1 MTLAEQA
8 AKAIK
13 DATGWDAS
21 PTQAGAIAR
30 RPTVQLHVWQESPDR
45 WICGIHPSNTES
57 WPGTG
62 PTPEAAIAAVLPRY
76 RAHIASLAA
85 DILPGWPRLEW
96 DCEYSLSRLN
106 LHVGNVVT
114 PVLDIMIFESLWSVA
129 APKIPT
135 PQIFTRAKVL
145 AWVEAHVESLA
156 LPCPLPPFPET
167 SDAS

>member
-1 MTLAEQA
+1 MTTIQQRAAE
-8 AKAIK
+8 AIK
-13 DATGWDAS
+13 SATGWDAG

-76 RAHIASLAA
+76 RAHIAALAA
-85 DILPGWPRLEW
+85 DILPWWPRLEW
-96 DCEYSLSRLN
+96 QRSTYMWSLVLV
-106 LHVGNVVT
+106 VGNARHC
-114 PVLDIMIFESLWSVA
+114 VLDVEHDA
-129 APKIPT
+129 AFPLTIDGRVCLEN
-135 PQIFTRAKVL
+135 TRETVWARVKT
-145 AWVEAHVESLA
+145 HVQSLA
-156 LPCPLPPFPET
+156 LPCPLPPFPGA